1 MEWNVTTHIRA
12 CEEDTVLLENT
23 MTGVLFFP
31 SFLMTSIKFY
41 FLSPL
46 LDVNAKCICSV
57 DVSHSWDC

>member
-1 MEWNVTTHIRA
+1 MTTHSKA
-12 CEEDTVLLENT
+12 GEEDTVLLENT

-46 LDVNAKCICSV
+46 LDVNAKRICRV

>member
-1 MEWNVTTHIRA
+1 MEWSVRTHVST
-12 CEEDTVLLENT
+12 CEEGTVLLEST
-23 MTGVLFFP
+23 MVRVLFFP

-46 LDVNAKCICSV
+46 LDVNEKCTCNA